1 MHEPQGGWKKLLRF
15 LADACFGN
23 GFAEDGHALR
33 ALHLGTFP
41 ENGEGVLRVCRVA
54 KERSEEAPVV
64 LQNFQFRMEDDAEA
78 FAKARLSFPF
88 FTDRFGVGALHLIV
102 IGENDRLFAG
112 EVAINRPLADL
123 QRIGDEL
130 HVGAGVPHLR
140 KDAAGPAQDLLAA
153 PVGRD
158 DLVLARWER
167 RQLVMKIGPGDPPR
181 GAAGIAVHD
190 PVPIDA
196 DPQPP
201 AREPHSL
208 STVC

>member
-1 MHEPQGGWKKLLRF
+1 MRLPLIARFVIDKVENHAEMHEPQGGWKKLLRF

-88 FTDRFGVGALHLIV
+88 FRTVSAW
-102 IGENDRLFAG
+102 
-112 EVAINRPLADL
+112 
-123 QRIGDEL
+123 
-130 HVGAGVPHLR
+130 
-140 KDAAGPAQDLLAA
+140 
-153 PVGRD
+153 
-158 DLVLARWER
+158 ARC
-167 RQLVMKIGPGDPPR
+167 
-181 GAAGIAVHD
+181 
-190 PVPIDA
+190 
-196 DPQPP
+196 
-201 AREPHSL
+201 
-208 STVC
+208 T